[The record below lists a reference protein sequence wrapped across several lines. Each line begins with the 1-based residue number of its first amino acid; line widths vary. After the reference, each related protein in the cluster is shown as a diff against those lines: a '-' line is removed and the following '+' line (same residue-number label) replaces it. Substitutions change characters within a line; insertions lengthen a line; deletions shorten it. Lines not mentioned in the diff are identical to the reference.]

1 MADAL
6 MVFGEQTLPLIVR
19 VWEKY
24 AKYEVHAIF
33 TYLHRANGENSESEG
48 SALRF

>member
-6 MVFGEQTLPLIVR
+6 LVFGEQTVPLSVR
-19 VWEKY
+19 LWEKY
-24 AKYEVHAIF
+24 AKCEVDAIF

-48 SALRF
+48 SALRL